1 MEAIFSIASSMYYVV
16 SRAKVKP
23 CITWKSRIVK
33 RDIQGKFT
41 LKNDDYRQVRTLRLT
56 DATWM
61 ALGMAAEGLGL
72 TRADLL
78 EQVVRE
84 NNLTFPVITGKNP
97 ALASSQNVEQL
108 TVLAEQVLGELRLGK
123 QASSYKSA
131 QKALKRLIELATTTT
146 TAKTP
151 SE

>member
-1 MEAIFSIASSMYYVV
+1 MYYAENQ
-16 SRAKVKP
+16 AKVKP
-23 CITWKSRIVK
+23 CDTWRSRVVK

-56 DATWM
+56 DATWI
-61 ALGMAAEGLGL
+61 ALGMAAECLGI

-84 NNLTFPVITGKNP
+84 NNLTFPVGTGLNP
-97 ALASSQNVEQL
+97 SVSPSQNVEQL
-108 TVLAEQVLGELRLGK
+108 TVLAEQVLEELRLGK
-123 QASSYKSA
+123 QAASYKSA

-146 TAKTP
+146 TATTL

>member
-1 MEAIFSIASSMYYVV
+1 MYYAENQ
-16 SRAKVKP
+16 AKVKP
-23 CITWKSRIVK
+23 CDTWRARVVK

-56 DATWM
+56 NATWM
-61 ALGMAAEGLGL
+61 ALGMAAECLGI

-84 NNLTFPVITGKNP
+84 NNLTFPVGTGLNLSVSP
-97 ALASSQNVEQL
+97 SLTVEQL
-108 TVLAEQVLGELRLGK
+108 TVLAEQVLGELKRGK

-131 QKALKRLIELATTTT
+131 QKALRRLIELATTTT
-146 TAKTP
+146 TATTP

>member
-1 MEAIFSIASSMYYVV
+1 MYYSVNQV
-16 SRAKVKP
+16 KVKP
-23 CITWKSRIVK
+23 CDTWETPVVK

-56 DATWM
+56 AATWI
-61 ALGMAAEGLGL
+61 ALGMAAECLGI

-84 NNLTFPVITGKNP
+84 NNLTFPVVTGRNP
-97 ALASSQNVEQL
+97 SVSSSQSVEQL

-123 QASSYKSA
+123 QAPSYKSA
-131 QKALKRLIELATTTT
+131 QKALRRLIELATEPT
-146 TAKTP
+146 
-151 SE
+151 S

>member
-1 MEAIFSIASSMYYVV
+1 M
-16 SRAKVKP
+16 
-23 CITWKSRIVK
+23 K

-61 ALGMAAEGLGL
+61 ALGMAAECLGI

-84 NNLTFPVITGKNP
+84 NNLTFPVVIGQNP
-97 ALASSQNVEQL
+97 SVSSNQNVEQL
-108 TVLAEQVLGELRLGK
+108 TVLAEQVLGELKIGK
-123 QASSYKSA
+123 QASSYKSV
-131 QKALKRLIELATTTT
+131 QKALRRLIELTTTTT
-146 TAKTP
+146 TATTP

>member
-1 MEAIFSIASSMYYVV
+1 MEAILSIAFPMYYVV
-16 SRAKVKP
+16 SQAKVKP
-23 CITWKSRIVK
+23 CITWESRVVK

-56 DATWM
+56 DATWI
-61 ALGMAAEGLGL
+61 ALGMAAECLGI

-84 NNLTFPVITGKNP
+84 NNLTFPVGTGLNP
-97 ALASSQNVEQL
+97 SVSPSQNVEQL

-131 QKALKRLIELATTTT
+131 QKALRRLIELATTTT
-146 TAKTP
+146 TATTP